1 MKKCLFLTLLI
12 GCWLLT
18 INYSVATQL
27 LTLSDFRRACQ
38 DQSVLSTHPFYPDSV
53 WNNWI
58 NEACADLSGYGI
70 IEKLDTLIWVGGV
83 TSYNCNGDF
92 IRLAALFALRP
103 VGKRALTFIPTKDI
117 GAIPVTD
124 FEPQGFWQTGK
135 GENAIIGF
143 LPPPVVKDTFLV
155 IYGAEAEDMDSD
167 SDTTEIPYSY
177 RPLIIDYVVYRALLR
192 DGKRSASDR
201 YYDSYMRRLEIKLKF
216 EGKQFDVFISPQE
229 IKTQ

>member
-1 MKKCLFLTLLI
+1 LTLLF

-38 DQSVLSTHPFYPDSV
+38 DQSVLKTNPFYPDSV

-70 IEKLDTLIWVGGV
+70 IEKLDTLIWVEGT
-83 TSYNCNGDF
+83 TSYSANTDF
-92 IRLAALFALRP
+92 IRLVTLFAMRP
-103 VGKRALTFIPTKDI
+103 VGKRALTFIPTTEI
-117 GAIPVTD
+117 GKVPVTD
-124 FEPQGFWQTGK
+124 FEPQVFWQTGK

-143 LPPPVVKDTFLV
+143 FPPPVVKDTFLV
-155 IYGAEAEDMDSD
+155 IYGAEAEDMDSAN
-167 SDTTEIPYSY
+167 DTTGIPYSY

-201 YYDSYMRRLEIKLKF
+201 YYDSYMKRLGDKLKF
-216 EGKQFDVFISPQE
+216 EGVFIAPQE
-229 IKTQ
+229 IKP

>member
-1 MKKCLFLTLLI
+1 MKKCLFLILLF
-12 GCWLLT
+12 GYWLLT

-70 IEKLDTLIWVGGV
+70 IEKLDTLIWIEGV
-83 TSYNCNGDF
+83 TSYSANADF
-92 IRLAALFALRP
+92 IRLVALFAMRP
-103 VGKRALTFIPTKDI
+103 VGKRALTFIPTPDI
-117 GAIPVTD
+117 GKVPVTD
-124 FEPQGFWQTGK
+124 FEPQVFWQIGK
-135 GENAIIGF
+135 GGNAIVGF
-143 LPPPVVKDTFLV
+143 FPPPVVKDTFLV

-167 SDTTEIPYSY
+167 NDTTEIPYWY
-177 RPLIIDYVVYRALLR
+177 RPLIIDRVVCRALLR

-201 YYDSYMRRLEIKLKF
+201 YHDSYMRRLGIKLKF
-216 EGKQFDVFISPQE
+216 DDVFIVPQE
-229 IKTQ
+229 IKP